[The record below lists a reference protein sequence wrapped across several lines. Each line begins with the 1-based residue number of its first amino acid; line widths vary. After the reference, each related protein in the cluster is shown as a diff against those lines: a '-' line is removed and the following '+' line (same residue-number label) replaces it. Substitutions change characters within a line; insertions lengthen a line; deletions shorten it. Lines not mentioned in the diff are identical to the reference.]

1 MTENGQRHKR
11 QVYSQQVYPY
21 LLGIITLIL
30 TGWALRATGSVMV
43 PIVFSVILA
52 LLIAPIDRWV
62 SDRMPS
68 QVNWLGHVAAM
79 GVILL
84 VLLAVVGAMWLAA
97 QQIIARFPAS
107 SGEGA
112 SWPQLGA
119 GWLPGA
125 EVSSADASAGQHG
138 NDGQSSTATGSAVDL
153 RQYFAMAGEALIGRL
168 GEWASGLAAQILGM
182 AGATLSA
189 IVLIFFLTL
198 IMMIEAVNW
207 RQKVVAVLDVSAR
220 QEALDAIGV
229 IAHRLR
235 QYLLARAILG
245 AITAA
250 LYVGWLW
257 IFGVDLLIVWAVIVF
272 LLGFIPTFGSLI
284 SGALPVIYAVVQKD
298 FATAM
303 GAGVGVL
310 VIEQVM
316 GNFIDPRVQGRQL
329 SLSTLVVLITLLVWA
344 WIWGVAGA
352 VLAVPITIAA
362 MIISAHIPRLRPFAL
377 FLSDATDF
385 DGLDRQVRDT
395 DH

>member
-1 MTENGQRHKR
+1 MTENGPSHTQR
-11 QVYSQQVYPY
+11 VYPY
-21 LLGIITLIL
+21 LVGIMTLIL

-62 SDRMPS
+62 SDRMPGKLS
-68 QVNWLGHVAAM
+68 WLGHVAAM

-97 QQIIARFPAS
+97 QEIIARFPDG

-112 SWPQLGA
+112 SLPQFGA
-119 GWLPGA
+119 GWLPGT
-125 EVSSADASAGQHG
+125 EGSSADTGPDQQS
-138 NDGQSSTATGSAVDL
+138 NENQSSTSTSSAENL
-153 RQYFAMAGEALIGRL
+153 RQYFSMAGESLIGRL
-168 GEWASGLAAQILGM
+168 GEWASGFAAQILGM

-207 RQKVVAVLDVSAR
+207 RKKVVAVLDVSAR
-220 QEALDAIGV
+220 QEALESISI
-229 IAHRLR
+229 IADRLR
-235 QYLLARAILG
+235 RYLLARAILG
-245 AITAA
+245 AITAL

-284 SGALPVIYAVVQKD
+284 SGALPVIYAFVQKD

-303 GAGVGVL
+303 GAGIGVL
-310 VIEQVM
+310 VIEQIM

-329 SLSTLVVLITLLVWA
+329 SLSTLVVLITLLIWT

-352 VLAVPITIAA
+352 ILAVPITIAT
-362 MIISAHIPRLRPFAL
+362 MIISAHVPRLRPFAL
-377 FLSDATDF
+377 FLSDATEF
-385 DGLDRQVRDT
+385 DALDRQARGSGR
-395 DH
+395 

>member
-1 MTENGQRHKR
+1 MTENGPPHKHR
-11 QVYSQQVYPY
+11 VYPY
-21 LLGIITLIL
+21 LVGIITLIL

-62 SDRMPS
+62 SDRMPAKLS
-68 QVNWLGHVAAM
+68 WLGHVAAM
-79 GVILL
+79 GAIVL

-97 QQIIARFPAS
+97 QQIIAHFPDG

-119 GWLPGA
+119 EWLPETEG
-125 EVSSADASAGQHG
+125 SSADTGADQQS
-138 NDGQSSTATGSAVDL
+138 NENQSSTSTSSAENL
-153 RQYFAMAGEALIGRL
+153 RQYFSMAGESLIGRL

-220 QEALDAIGV
+220 QEALESISI
-229 IAHRLR
+229 IADRLR
-235 QYLLARAILG
+235 RYLLSRAILG
-245 AITAA
+245 AITAV

-284 SGALPVIYAVVQKD
+284 SGALPVIYAFVQKD

-303 GAGVGVL
+303 GAGIGVL
-310 VIEQVM
+310 VIEQIM
-316 GNFIDPRVQGRQL
+316 GNFIDPRVQGRQV
-329 SLSTLVVLITLLVWA
+329 SLSTLVVLITLLIWTWV
-344 WIWGVAGA
+344 WGVAGA
-352 VLAVPITIAA
+352 ILAVPITIAA

-385 DGLDRQVRDT
+385 DGLDRQARDSSR
-395 DH
+395 

>member
-1 MTENGQRHKR
+1 
-11 QVYSQQVYPY
+11 
-21 LLGIITLIL
+21 
-30 TGWALRATGSVMV
+30 
-43 PIVFSVILA
+43 
-52 LLIAPIDRWV
+52 
-62 SDRMPS
+62 
-68 QVNWLGHVAAM
+68 
-79 GVILL
+79 
-84 VLLAVVGAMWLAA
+84 
-97 QQIIARFPAS
+97 
-107 SGEGA
+107 
-112 SWPQLGA
+112 
-119 GWLPGA
+119 
-125 EVSSADASAGQHG
+125 VSSADASAGQHG

-385 DGLDRQVRDT
+385 DGLDRQVRDS

>member
-1 MTENGQRHKR
+1 MTENGPHQKHR
-11 QVYSQQVYPY
+11 VYPY
-21 LLGIITLIL
+21 LVGIITLIL

-62 SDRMPS
+62 SDRVPS
-68 QVNWLGHVAAM
+68 KFSWLGHVAAM

-97 QQIIARFPAS
+97 QQIIARFPDE

-112 SWPQLGA
+112 SLSQLGA
-119 GWLPGA
+119 EWLPGT
-125 EVSSADASAGQHG
+125 EESSADTGADQQG
-138 NDGQSSTATGSAVDL
+138 NENQSSPSTSGAESL
-153 RQYFAMAGEALIGRL
+153 RQYFSMAGESLIGRL

-182 AGATLSA
+182 AGATLSG

-198 IMMIEAVNW
+198 IMMIEAVDW
-207 RQKVVAVLDVSAR
+207 RKKVVTVLDVSAR
-220 QEALDAIGV
+220 QEALESISI
-229 IAHRLR
+229 IADRLR
-235 QYLLARAILG
+235 RYLLSRAILG
-245 AITAA
+245 AITAV

-284 SGALPVIYAVVQKD
+284 SGALPVIYAFVQKD

-303 GAGVGVL
+303 GAGIGVL
-310 VIEQVM
+310 VIEQIM

-329 SLSTLVVLITLLVWA
+329 SLSTLVVLITLLIWT

-352 VLAVPITIAA
+352 ILAVPITIAT
-362 MIISAHIPRLRPFAL
+362 MIISAHVPRLRPFAL
-377 FLSDATDF
+377 FLSDATEF
-385 DGLDRQVRDT
+385 DALDRQARDS
-395 DH
+395 DR